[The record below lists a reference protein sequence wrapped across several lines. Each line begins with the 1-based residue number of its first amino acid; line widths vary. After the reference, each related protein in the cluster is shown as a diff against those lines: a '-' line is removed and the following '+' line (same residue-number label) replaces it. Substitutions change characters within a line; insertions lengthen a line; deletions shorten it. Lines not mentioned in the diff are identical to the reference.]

1 MDKDSQ
7 ARDAVEE
14 TGKTAAPEKNPP
26 AGPHATKGLTDGM
39 KTPGT
44 GLLPDRKDDDVD
56 ASSG

>member
-1 MDKDSQ
+1 MHKDEE

-14 TGKTAAPEKNPP
+14 TAVKRKSGSSPP

-44 GLLPDRKDDDVD
+44 GLLPERKEGEVN
-56 ASSG
+56 APSG